1 LHRFQSTE
9 CYFTRLGDTGCFS
22 EYYHKAVLSNIYT
35 DIVWSRIQTVA
46 PTGLHFYSGN
56 EFAAW
61 NNNLLFEGL
70 SKGSLWR
77 LSVEGETI
85 ISAEELYTNDRLRIR
100 KVVQSPAGKLFI
112 LSDELNGKLISINNG
127 AL

>member
-1 LHRFQSTE
+1 M
-9 CYFTRLGDTGCFS
+9 
-22 EYYHKAVLSNIYT
+22 SNIYT

-56 EFAAW
+56 EFIAL
-61 NNNLLFEGL
+61 NNNLLVGGL

-77 LSVEGETI
+77 LSVAGETKK
-85 ISAEELYTNDRLRIR
+85 SVEELFTNGRLRIR
-100 KVVQSPAGKLFI
+100 KVVQSPSGKLFV